1 MDSFSLAR
9 RSRTRRST
17 TTVKSETA
25 IGSSSTLTNGSST
38 VRSSGVEASTGRA
51 SVPTPASAAIRTTLR
66 TTTPYDYED
75 DELSTTEEEEGYG
88 YIFRP
93 LNNLVENIVA
103 GNVTGI
109 VDNALSIRTPPEI
122 RAFVNNVMSNVFG
135 ANIGSALKQFMP
147 HLFRYDT
154 GFKYY
159 VMYLNI
165 RV

>member
-9 RSRTRRST
+9 RTRPRRSTT

-25 IGSSSTLTNGSST
+25 VESANTLTNDSST
-38 VRSSGVEASTGRA
+38 VRSSGVEASTRRASA

-147 HLFRYDT
+147 HLFR
-154 GFKYY
+154 
-159 VMYLNI
+159 
-165 RV
+165 